1 MSQTQKPTV
10 KLQSFEGP
18 LDLLLFL
25 IQQSEVNIYDIPIAE
40 ITEQYLAYLSLA
52 VEADL
57 DNLTDFYAMAAT
69 LIFIKSRM
77 LLPVDI
83 EMDEEFEDPRQELVD
98 KLIEYHKYKKY
109 AQVIED
115 HYNEEDYFFI
125 RNKRQQALPFE
136 EKELW
141 DEIDVWDLLKTFSS
155 LLSNI
160 SPEKIFNIYEEVSVK
175 EKLTLMDELF
185 EKSSDIS
192 FTDLI
197 TREGSA
203 LDVICAFLAI
213 LEAVKY
219 KKITILQ
226 NTLFG
231 DIRIRANEHYMKEK
245 KEAED
250 LYE

>member
-1 MSQTQKPTV
+1 METASTKPTV
-10 KLQSFEGP
+10 RLKSFEGP

-25 IQQSEVNIYDIPIAE
+25 IQRSELNIYDIPIAE
-40 ITEQYLAYLSLA
+40 ITEQYLGYLQLA
-52 VEADL
+52 VNENL

-69 LIFIKSRM
+69 LIYIKSRM
-77 LLPVDI
+77 LLPVDLD
-83 EMDEEFEDPRQELVD
+83 MDEQFEDPRQELVD
-98 KLIEYHKYKKY
+98 KLIAYHKYKKY
-109 AQVIED
+109 AEVIED
-115 HYNEEDYFFI
+115 HYNEGDYFFI
-125 RNKRQQALPFE
+125 RGKRQQTLPFE

-185 EKSSDIS
+185 GQHEEIS
-192 FTDLI
+192 FEQLI

-203 LDVICAFLAI
+203 LDVICAFFAV

-219 KKITILQ
+219 EKIIIFQ

-231 DIRIRANEHYMKEK
+231 TIKIKLHEK
-245 KEAED
+245 YKKRLQEAEHA
-250 LYE
+250 